1 MNALSHRFADFSLP
15 LVTFSTISE
24 ADRLSDIWRHSQI
37 GIAEDIRFIKQYREV
52 LSQRDELINGKWRRH
67 SSAYVAACETNLATT
82 LKRYAARV
90 RKITETEMQMT
101 EDGIRFAKSSDAWPE
116 EIA

>member
-1 MNALSHRFADFSLP
+1 MTALSHRFADFSLP
-15 LVTFSTISE
+15 LVFLGSIE
-24 ADRLSDIWRHSQI
+24 QADRMADIWRLSQI

-52 LSQRDELINGKWRRH
+52 LSQRDELIDGKWRRH
-67 SSAYVAACETNLATT
+67 SASYVAACETNLATT

-101 EDGIRFAKSSDAWPE
+101 AHGIPFAQSSDAWE
-116 EIA
+116 V